1 MKVRNI
7 LYIILMVIFTVFA
20 YFLFDRGFNVK
31 TKIVVNYQEKS
42 DLNYRVYLHDN
53 DIYNREYLGMNDK
66 YISKL
71 VDNIMIDFN
80 YNIMFDK
87 DISGYYTYKVV
98 GTLVAYQ
105 DDITDSLW
113 EKEYV
118 LLNDQTN
125 VLNANDLKSIEIKDG
140 INIDYDKYQDELNKF
155 KQDYDIDVSGYL
167 MVKVI
172 IKENIDFF
180 GIDKVV
186 EDEKEIKMIIPLS
199 YDTFKINV
207 INDNNTVDKIYDF
220 SKKEPVNYLLLI
232 IGAFNLSLGISF
244 LALTI
249 RNMVLS
255 YRKTSDYQKELRMIL
270 NDYSDI
276 IVEVKRF
283 YNKKKYNLIYVDTF
297 KELMDVYN
305 KVGNPISYREVK
317 KDQEAIFIII
327 DDDNAWIYRLLSKDK

>member
-1 MKVRNI
+1 MKVRNVI
-7 LYIILMVIFTVFA
+7 YIILMVIFTVFA
-20 YFLFDRGFNVK
+20 YLLFDRGFNVK

-42 DLNYRVYLHDN
+42 DLKYKVYLHDN
-53 DIYNREYLGMNDK
+53 DIYNRDYIGMNDR
-66 YISKL
+66 YITKL
-71 VDNIMIDFN
+71 VDNIMVDFN

-87 DISGYYTYKVV
+87 NISGYYTYKVA

-105 DDITDSLW
+105 DDINDSLW
-113 EKEYV
+113 EKDYV
-118 LLNDQTN
+118 LLNDITE
-125 VLNANDLKSIEIKDG
+125 VLNANDLKSIQIKDG

-155 KQDYDIDVSGYL
+155 KQDYDIDVSGCL

-172 IKENIDFF
+172 IKENLDFYYV
-180 GIDKVV
+180 DKLV

-207 INDNNTVDKIYDF
+207 INDNNNIDKFYDF
-220 SKKEPVNYLLLI
+220 SKKESVNYLFLI
-232 IGAFNLSLGISF
+232 IGAFSLSLGISF

-249 RNMVLS
+249 RNMILS
-255 YRKTSDYQKELRMIL
+255 YKKTSDYQKELRMIL
-270 NDYSDI
+270 KDYSDI

-317 KDQEAIFIII
+317 KDKEAIFIII
-327 DDDNAWIYRLLSKDK
+327 DDDNAWIYRLNA

>member
-1 MKVRNI
+1 MKVRNVI
-7 LYIILMVIFTVFA
+7 YIILMVIFTVFA

-186 EDEKEIKMIIPLS
+186 EDTKEMKMIIPLS

-232 IGAFNLSLGISF
+232 IGAFSLSLGISF

-270 NDYSDI
+270 KDYGDI

-297 KELMDVYN
+297 KELMDVYD

-317 KDQEAIFIII
+317 KGQEAIFIII
-327 DDDNAWIYRLLSKDK
+327 DDDNAWIYRLNA

>member
-1 MKVRNI
+1 MKIRNI
-7 LYIILMVIFTVFA
+7 IYIILMVIFTVLA
-20 YFLFDRGFNVK
+20 YLLFDRGFNVK

-42 DLNYRVYLHDN
+42 DLNYKVYLHDN

-66 YISKL
+66 YITKL
-71 VDNIMIDFN
+71 VDNIMVDFN

-105 DDITDSLW
+105 DDINDSLW
-113 EKEYV
+113 EKDYV

-172 IKENIDFF
+172 IKENLDFYYV
-180 GIDKVV
+180 DKLV

-207 INDNNTVDKIYDF
+207 IKDNNTVDKIYDF

-232 IGAFNLSLGISF
+232 IGAFSLSLGISF

-270 NDYSDI
+270 KDYGDI

-327 DDDNAWIYRLLSKDK
+327 DTDNAWIYRLNA

>member
-1 MKVRNI
+1 MKIRNI
-7 LYIILMVIFTVFA
+7 IYIILMVIFTVLA
-20 YFLFDRGFNVK
+20 YLLFDRGFNVK

-42 DLNYRVYLHDN
+42 DLNYKVYLHDN

-66 YISKL
+66 YITKL
-71 VDNIMIDFN
+71 VDNIMVDFN

-105 DDITDSLW
+105 DDINDSLW
-113 EKEYV
+113 EKDYI
-118 LLNDQTN
+118 LLNDQTK
-125 VLNANDLKSIEIKDG
+125 VLNANDLKSIDIKDG

-172 IKENIDFF
+172 IKENLDFYYV
-180 GIDKVV
+180 DKLV

-207 INDNNTVDKIYDF
+207 IKDNNTVDKIYDF

-232 IGAFNLSLGISF
+232 IGAFSLSLGISF

-255 YRKTSDYQKELRMIL
+255 YRKTSDYQKELRIIL
-270 NDYSDI
+270 KDYGDI

-327 DDDNAWIYRLLSKDK
+327 DTDNAWIYRLNA